1 MGTLISLAPV
11 LWSILALEVAAPRFE
26 FYSAAKLKGYAA
38 TLKAKEPTRTGDK
51 AVMSATETITD
62 RGNLKFMVVRRDQP
76 GEPEVHAQWN
86 DVFIALAGEA
96 TVQYGGTVNGG
107 HEASPGERRGGTIV
121 GGSSQKFTAGD
132 MAIIPAGMP
141 HQTIP
146 PPSSSFT
153 YMVIKVERK

>member
-11 LWSILALEVAAPRFE
+11 LWSILALDIAAPRFE
-26 FYSAAKLKGYAA
+26 FYSAAKLKGYA
-38 TLKAKEPTRTGDK
+38 TSLKAKEPTHYGDK
-51 AVMSATETITD
+51 VAMSATEQLTD
-62 RGNLKFMVVRRDQP
+62 RGNFKFMVVRRDEP
-76 GEPEVHAQWN
+76 GEIEVHSQWN

-96 TVQYGGTVNGG
+96 TIQYGGTLSGG
-107 HEASPGERRGGTIV
+107 RESSPGERRGGTIV
-121 GGSSQKFTAGD
+121 GGSSQKISAGE

-146 PPSSSFT
+146 PPNASFT